1 MKYFLLV
8 IILTYSQSDLLSQ
21 QDKRGNTW
29 VIGLH
34 LSVSEELM
42 ELDFNGDSV
51 SIETYV
57 SDHSM
62 AEPSITSYCNSD
74 GEILLYSNGCAIYDR
89 NHKLLENGDNLAI
102 DYDLFG
108 LCESIG
114 YTGNTEGVMFVPH
127 PCNDNLVHLIYL
139 DQVTENFDLLSRK
152 LMVTSVDISSPNKP
166 IVVDKNRI
174 IYEGVFEKG
183 SLAITKHQ
191 NGKDWWICLLEL
203 KSNCYDCFQLSEL
216 GFSAPVKTCT
226 GPFWGES
233 SEQSLGDGVGPIV
246 FSPNGSSY
254 VRFNFE
260 YGLNIYDFNNATG
273 ILDHREQIF
282 LEEDDFLGFV
292 GAAISPS
299 SQYLYASAKFRLYQF
314 DLFADTIEH
323 TGQIVDT
330 SDIELEN
337 NHTFR
342 LSRLAPDGK
351 IYIAGFNSLAG
362 LHVIHHPDREGL
374 ACEVEQLG
382 LRFPEGI
389 IHLSGL
395 PNNPWYGEVTDTSL
409 CDSLDAVVSID
420 LGSTISLFPNPT
432 SDAVHIT
439 IPDNLKVQH
448 IELMDTQG
456 RVQEQT
462 YSVGSDVMI
471 DLYAYPAGLYFI
483 TIDTDMGRVVK
494 KIVKE

>member
-1 MKYFLLV
+1 MKYFLFVL
-8 IILTYSQSDLLSQ
+8 LLASFQADLLAQ

-29 VIGLH
+29 VIGRH
-34 LSVSEELM
+34 LSTSGELM
-42 ELDFNGDSV
+42 ELDFNGDSL
-51 SIETYV
+51 SIDSFV

-62 AEPSITSYCNSD
+62 AEPSITSYSD
-74 GEILLYSNGCAIYDR
+74 SEGEILLYSNGCAIFNR
-89 NHKLLENGDNLAI
+89 NHQIIENGDNLAT

-108 LCESIG
+108 LCDATG
-114 YTGNTEGVMFVPH
+114 YTGNTEGVMFVPD
-127 PCNDNLVHLIYL
+127 PCDDNLVHLIYL
-139 DQVTENFDLLSRK
+139 DQVIENFDWFSRK
-152 LMVTSVDISSPNKP
+152 LMKTSVDVSNSDEP
-166 IVVDKNRI
+166 IVVDKNFI
-174 IYEGVFEKG
+174 IYESVYEKG
-183 SLAITKHQ
+183 SLTATRHK

-216 GFSAPVKTCT
+216 GFSEPIQSCT

-233 SEQSLGDGVGPIV
+233 SEQSLGGGVGSIA
-246 FSPNGSSY
+246 FSPDGSIY
-254 VRFNFE
+254 TRFNFK
-260 YGLNIYDFNNATG
+260 YGLNIYNFDNATG
-273 ILDHREQIF
+273 FLNHREQIF

-292 GAAISPS
+292 GVAISPS

-314 DLFADTIEH
+314 DLLVDTIEH
-323 TGQIVDT
+323 SGQIVDT

-337 NHTFR
+337 NHVF
-342 LSRLAPDGK
+342 SISKLAPDGK

-389 IHLSGL
+389 VHLSGL

-456 RVQEQT
+456 RVHEQT
-462 YSVGSDVMI
+462 YAVGQDVTI